1 MTSVKR
7 VTSHSKSFYSF
18 FEIFLSDLVCVA
30 SFKSIN
36 SIALSRTKYDENNF
50 TPTPCMQL

>member
-18 FEIFLSDLVCVA
+18 FESLLSDLVCVA

-36 SIALSRTKYDENNF
+36 SIALSRTKYDEDNF
-50 TPTPCMQL
+50 TPISCKQL